1 MPLFT
6 GFLKLN
12 QFPFAISGWKYVVI
26 PFHTYK
32 VLTTCKLNK
41 IINIETLTQE
51 RLSGVV
57 VNTAV
62 SGADGHWFDPW

>member
-12 QFPFAISGWKYVVI
+12 QFPIANSGWKYVVF

-32 VLTTCKLNK
+32 NMQ
-41 IINIETLTQE
+41 IE
-51 RLSGVV
+51 
-57 VNTAV
+57 
-62 SGADGHWFDPW
+62 